1 MTGRYY
7 LIRVRDGAY
16 WRPEGQG
23 YTSRVSEAGLFME
36 QYAREVVADTHGD
49 VAMVEYEE
57 GGSIS
62 VSDLEAA
69 LVEVIWRNGPSIYAK
84 GLEANLV
91 YLRKHGT
98 LTVSP
103 S

>member
-1 MTGRYY
+1 MSGRYH

-23 YTSRVSEAGLFME
+23 YTGRVSDAGLFME

-57 GGSIS
+57 GSSIS
-62 VSDLEAA
+62 VKLLDDALEDAIIMGRDDTDYVSRLKA
-69 LVEVIWRNGPSIYAK
+69 CRA
-84 GLEANLV
+84 

-98 LTVSP
+98 LEIRS
-103 S
+103 